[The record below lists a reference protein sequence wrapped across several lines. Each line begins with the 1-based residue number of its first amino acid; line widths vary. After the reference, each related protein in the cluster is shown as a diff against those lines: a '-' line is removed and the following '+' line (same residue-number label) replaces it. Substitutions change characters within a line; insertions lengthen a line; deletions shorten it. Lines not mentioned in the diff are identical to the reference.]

1 MKRLLLLED
10 GSVFEGEAFG
20 ADVETSGEIVFSTGM
35 TGYQESITDQ
45 SYNGQIITFTYP
57 LIGNYG
63 INRDDYESIR
73 PTCKG
78 VVVYEWAEYPSNW
91 RQQMTLDEF
100 LKLKGIPGISGIDTR
115 ALTKIIRKHG
125 TMKACLIN
133 EGNSIHEALENLQ
146 KSVLLNN
153 QIEQVSTKLAYA
165 SPGVGKNI
173 VLVDFG
179 LKHSI
184 SKRTVTTSMSY
195 YSGPSYYDS
204 ARNLKS
210 QSRWSTLI

>member
-146 KSVLLNN
+146 KL
-153 QIEQVSTKLAYA
+153 T
-165 SPGVGKNI
+165 
-173 VLVDFG
+173 LV
-179 LKHSI
+179 
-184 SKRTVTTSMSY
+184 
-195 YSGPSYYDS
+195 
-204 ARNLKS
+204 
-210 QSRWSTLI
+210 

>member
-78 VVVYEWAEYPSNW
+78 VVVYILSQPIGFNMGLGILTYSLALVLTGILVGLFWKSGQKQLKTVHPEA
-91 RQQMTLDEF
+91 F
-100 LKLKGIPGISGIDTR
+100 LFNDHRP
-115 ALTKIIRKHG
+115 
-125 TMKACLIN
+125 IN
-133 EGNSIHEALENLQ
+133 
-146 KSVLLNN
+146 
-153 QIEQVSTKLAYA
+153 
-165 SPGVGKNI
+165 
-173 VLVDFG
+173 
-179 LKHSI
+179 
-184 SKRTVTTSMSY
+184 Y
-195 YSGPSYYDS
+195 YSSLDS
-204 ARNLKS
+204 
-210 QSRWSTLI
+210 